1 MYARSHTVKR
11 PMAKFYLDKRYYAD
25 KPVRWVSFESTP
37 NLEETKK
44 DIYGKCVPCISNLYE
59 QLQAGKTEVY
69 LGPAYNCWKV
79 VAILANDNECTQ
91 VLAEF
96 EREFLAE
103 RKIKGRFG
111 SGDAERPTK
120 VIVFSAPTQEEA
132 EKLYEEVSICARRV
146 NPEAHVFFH
155 RGCAELYH
163 ELFGD
168 STGWRQT
175 ETIRKPEAVKVILAR
190 IRKMLFWERE

>member
-1 MYARSHTVKR
+1 
-11 PMAKFYLDKRYYAD
+11 MAKFYLDKRYYQD

-37 NLEETKK
+37 NLDETKK

-59 QLQAGKTEVY
+59 QLQAGKVEIN
-69 LGPAYNCWKV
+69 LGSAYSCWKV
-79 VAILANDNECTQ
+79 VAVLANDDECTQ

-96 EREFLAE
+96 ERKFLEE

-111 SGDAERPTK
+111 SGDAEKQTK
-120 VIVFSAPTQEEA
+120 VIVFSAPDELERDRLFEEIG
-132 EKLYEEVSICARRV
+132 ICTRRV
-146 NPEAHVFFH
+146 NPEAHLFFH

-168 STGWRQT
+168 SMGWTQT
-175 ETIRKPEAVKVILAR
+175 ETIRKPEAMKDVLVR
-190 IRKMLFWERE
+190 IRKMLFWEKGK